1 MNGMDELAH
10 VIGGKNYRVNRFLTV
25 YNPRLYEIMEFGEG
39 LYFQVLSLF
48 TRKPYDIAV
57 ELCDNGIDYQELTD
71 YDLFFDGASRIPPEL
86 SCILFGR
93 TDFTA
98 FLKYVREEDGRKLLV
113 HRTEPDFIIDEAV
126 YRQIVS
132 YLRYIHFISEQ
143 VEYDAGN
150 AAAKRFLIDRM
161 RRKRKKLAE
170 KYQSGKIGSRSGIS
184 GMIKYCVN
192 SPGFKYD
199 YASVMELPLSL
210 LYESYY
216 FITYGRERD
225 HVLSG
230 IYHGTIDSSKLKD
243 KQLLNPIPDL
253 HQ

>member
-1 MNGMDELAH
+1 MDELAH
-10 VIGGKNYRVNRFLTV
+10 VIGGRSYRINRYLTV
-25 YNPRLYEIMEFGEG
+25 YTPRLYEIMEFGEG
-39 LYFQVLSLF
+39 LYFQVLNLF

-57 ELCDNGIDYQELTD
+57 ELYDNGIDYQELTD
-71 YDLFFDGASRIPPEL
+71 YDLFFDGISRISPEL

-98 FLKYVREEDGRKLLV
+98 FRKYVRGEDGRKLLV
-113 HRTEPDFIIDEAV
+113 HREDPGFVIDEAV
-126 YRQIVS
+126 HRQIVS

-161 RRKRKKLAE
+161 RRKRKKLARE
-170 KYQSGKIGSRSGIS
+170 CQNGRILSRSGIS
-184 GMIKYCVN
+184 DMIKYCVN

-199 YASVMELPLSL
+199 YTSVMELPLSL

-230 IYHGTIDSSKLKD
+230 IYHGTIDSGKMKN
-243 KQLLNPIPDL
+243 KQIWNPIPDL
-253 HQ
+253 HK

>member
-1 MNGMDELAH
+1 MDELAH
-10 VIGGKNYRVNRFLTV
+10 VIGGRNYRVSRHLTV
-25 YNPRLYEIMEFGEG
+25 YTPRIHEIMDFGET
-39 LYFQVLSLF
+39 LYFQVLNLF

-57 ELCDNGIDYQELTD
+57 ELSDNGIDYQELTD

-98 FLKYVREEDGRKLLV
+98 FLKCVREEDGRKLLV
-113 HRTEPDFIIDEAV
+113 HREDPDFIIDETV
-126 YRQIVS
+126 YRQLVT
-132 YLRYIHFISEQ
+132 YLRHVHFISEQ
-143 VEYDAGN
+143 VEYDVGN

-161 RRKRKKLAE
+161 RRKRKKLARE
-170 KYQSGKIGSRSGIS
+170 YQSGRAGNRSPIS
-184 GMIKYCVN
+184 DMIKYCVN

-199 YASVMELPLSL
+199 YASVMVLPLRL

-230 IYHGTIDSSKLKD
+230 IYHGTIDSGKMKN
-243 KQLLNPIPDL
+243 KQIWNPIPDL
-253 HQ
+253 HR